1 MKIKSHRI
9 SRKKARIEIIPLID
23 IMFFLLATFVLVS
36 FSMTENKGLRVN
48 LPVSSISDKENKLNA
63 QDKSTV
69 TISILKSGT
78 FALDKNEI
86 SLEELKKELLNKV
99 NVEGENLKL
108 IILGDKESN
117 LQDTINILDLTKEL
131 KIEGVT
137 LRTKSQ

>member
-1 MKIKSHRI
+1 MKINSHRI
-9 SRKKARIEIIPLID
+9 SRKKARIEIIPLIE